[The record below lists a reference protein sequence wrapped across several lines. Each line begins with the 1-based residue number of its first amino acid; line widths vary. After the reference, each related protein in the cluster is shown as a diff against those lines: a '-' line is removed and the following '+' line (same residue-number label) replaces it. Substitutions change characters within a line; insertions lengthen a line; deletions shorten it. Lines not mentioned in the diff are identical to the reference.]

1 MSSHTD
7 NRIAGAG
14 LFTALVL
21 LLTLCSGCVGDGDNH
36 DHDDHETHDNH
47 DAGGDDGVDRDQDAG
62 DDGNGQQVRQFDF
75 APSSSQA
82 ATGEAND
89 GSRLWVLEALDD
101 DALLELQFYEA
112 YGGPSSPGTV
122 DITDTETSYA
132 TCGTCVV
139 LRTGCV
145 TANDGFRCDST
156 FMPREEGEI
165 RIDEIGSN
173 EGDRLAGELIGL
185 TFQEVTIS
193 DGNYRTEPVSD
204 GQLLRLDAWAFDA
217 ELEIVDGGSDEVC
230 SGHGHLHGDHC
241 HCDQGYRVDPDDSTK
256 CIPE

>member
-1 MSSHTD
+1 MPSLSEY
-7 NRIAGAG
+7 RLAGAG

-21 LLTLCSGCVGDGDNH
+21 LLTLGSGCVGDDDQH
-36 DHDDHETHDNH
+36 DHTDHETHD
-47 DAGGDDGVDRDQDAG
+47 DQDAG
-62 DDGNGQQVRQFDF
+62 DDHDVHQGEDAGADGNGREARQFDF
-75 APSSSQA
+75 APSSSRA

-101 DALLELQFYEA
+101 DALLNMELYEA

-122 DITDTETSYA
+122 DITDAETSYA
-132 TCGTCVV
+132 TCATCVV
-139 LRTGCV
+139 LQTGCST
-145 TANDGFRCDST
+145 TADGFQCERT
-156 FMPREEGEI
+156 FMPREGGEV

-173 EGDRLAGELIGL
+173 EGDRLAGELLGL

-193 DGNYRTEPVSD
+193 DSYQTEPVS
-204 GQLLRLDAWAFDA
+204 GGEVLRLDAWAFDA